1 MLGYAESSSSSTAG
15 SLALR
20 ATLSATST
28 GTACPAEAS
37 DTTQCFTRAGPGGT
51 AQGLGSVTEDYVWSF
66 RMGPPTC
73 PSANLGKPL
82 ATTGRLLVA
91 GKGELHFAL
100 ADGAE
105 CVDIEPV
112 HNMPQDFTITGGTGP
127 YQGASGS
134 GRVVR
139 ALSGGVGAETWSGT
153 VVAPGVEFDLTPPTL
168 TGATPKT
175 VRAPK
180 GAKRVRVTYK
190 VTAHDA
196 VDGDVPVSCTPRS
209 GSRFKIGRTLVT
221 CSASDTSA
229 NTGRT
234 RFRVTVRRSR

>member
-1 MLGYAESSSSSTAG
+1 MVPSPRTYVRARAWESRRDLWG
-15 SLALR
+15 
-20 ATLSATST
+20 
-28 GTACPAEAS
+28 G
-37 DTTQCFTRAGPGGT
+37 FTRAGPGGT

-66 RMGPPTC
+66 RKGPPTC
-73 PSANLGKPL
+73 TANLGKPL
-82 ATTGRLLVA
+82 ATTGRLRVA

-105 CVDIEPV
+105 CVDVEPV
-112 HNMPQDFTITGGTGP
+112 ALERMPQDFTITGGTGP
-127 YQGASGS
+127 FRGASGS
-134 GRVVR
+134 GRVER
-139 ALSGGVGAETWSGT
+139 ALAFGVGVETWTGT
-153 VVAPGVEFDLTPPTL
+153 VAAPGVEFDLTPPTR

-175 VRAPK
+175 VRARK

-196 VDGDVPVSCTPRS
+196 VDGDVPVSCTPKS

-221 CSASDTSA
+221 CSASDTSGNA
-229 NTGRT
+229 GRA